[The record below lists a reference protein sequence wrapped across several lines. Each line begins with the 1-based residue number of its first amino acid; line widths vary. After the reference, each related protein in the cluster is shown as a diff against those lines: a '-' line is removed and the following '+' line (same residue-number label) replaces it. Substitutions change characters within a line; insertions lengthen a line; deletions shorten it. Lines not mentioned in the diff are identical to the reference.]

1 MSKDR
6 EYARNYQLGQEEVD
20 FINALTKKAKYYRAK
35 QLFDA
40 GWSLQ
45 AIGNA
50 FTPAQQ
56 RSTVQYWTTQANP
69 AHATSKPV
77 PSPWGGFADAPMPK
91 PVKGYQLKRPK
102 SPGIP
107 KETQERLRQLAPLA
121 RYYRSGMNSSTPFAI
136 ANEEMT
142 RIVQDLY
149 NNNVKIAEIARAAG
163 ITNRAI
169 ARRLGK

>member
-6 EYARNYQLGQEEVD
+6 EYARNYQLPQDEVD

-45 AIGNA
+45 SIGNA
-50 FTPAQQ
+50 FALPAQ

-69 AHATSKPV
+69 AHATNKPV

-91 PVKGYQLKRPK
+91 PPKGYQPKRPK

-107 KETQERLRQLAPLA
+107 LETQERLRQLAPLA
-121 RYYRSGMNSSTPFAI
+121 RYYRSGMNSSTPFTI
-136 ANEEMT
+136 ANEELT
-142 RIVQDLY
+142 KLVRDLY
-149 NNNVKIAEIARAAG
+149 NNNVKIAEIARACG
-163 ITNRAI
+163 VTNRAI